1 MKWHGGMNEMCRD
14 MYTHVHGTYIQEKES
29 LLCHVEHALAS
40 STCSAML
47 QQVLTFS
54 WDSDHQGP
62 SITALAAIL
71 GFGHH
76 RQDSNRFMRGYN
88 AYIYI
93 YSGQRTW
100 CILL

>member
-88 AYIYI
+88 D
-93 YSGQRTW
+93 SGQRTW